1 LISETNHSPGQ
12 SNKMSEEFRNIT
24 LNNLKSENIL
34 SIEDDDRLSINEDI
48 T

>member
-1 LISETNHSPGQ
+1 
-12 SNKMSEEFRNIT
+12 MSEEFRNIT